1 MSIPLWAHAYD
12 NYILTEK
19 WWDKFKK
26 SKKKPEKKPEK
37 KTETNP
43 SQITYSAKLKKKAEG
58 TKPAEII
65 EALKQGRNKGASS
78 TKRGRRYQSII
89 VLPVEEMSEEDLQ
102 YVLDYASDSE
112 DIEMDGQNYM
122 MGDVRPELYKL
133 LNKSDWVPVPSGI
146 DDNNIIKEKPEPIN
160 IIIDSNA
167 IEVVDTTIGTDEGEK
182 RIGTSRIETKNYGIT
197 FNHEHISK
205 DLKKD
210 PSYLRVKEYSGNYVQ
225 LTKNLNKESNATSI
239 YRFNKTRDQLFHVD
253 YPRSKLVDLSDLNG
267 TSSGYD
273 GTSKEAR
280 DQSYLSYDWLEPKGF
295 SPQNHQYDTI
305 RYAGDK
311 VLIAH
316 RPGFGKTINAI
327 LLAEKHRNSCNCK
340 VKPKILIVVPT
351 NKIGWQWLDEI
362 LRLQLDTS
370 HYIIQTY
377 DIFSKTQ
384 ENKYNKNDKKFTYTE
399 YGDLHPEFK
408 WRIK

>member
-1 MSIPLWAHAYD
+1 
-12 NYILTEK
+12 
-19 WWDKFKK
+19 
-26 SKKKPEKKPEK
+26 
-37 KTETNP
+37 
-43 SQITYSAKLKKKAEG
+43 
-58 TKPAEII
+58 
-65 EALKQGRNKGASS
+65 
-78 TKRGRRYQSII
+78 
-89 VLPVEEMSEEDLQ
+89 
-102 YVLDYASDSE
+102 
-112 DIEMDGQNYM
+112 
-122 MGDVRPELYKL
+122 
-133 LNKSDWVPVPSGI
+133 
-146 DDNNIIKEKPEPIN
+146 
-160 IIIDSNA
+160 
-167 IEVVDTTIGTDEGEK
+167 
-182 RIGTSRIETKNYGIT
+182 
-197 FNHEHISK
+197 
-205 DLKKD
+205 
-210 PSYLRVKEYSGNYVQ
+210 
-225 LTKNLNKESNATSI
+225 
-239 YRFNKTRDQLFHVD
+239 
-253 YPRSKLVDLSDLNG
+253 SDLNS

-273 GTSKEAR
+273 GTSEEAR

-384 ENKYNKNDKKFTYTE
+384 ENKYNRNDKKFTYTE

-408 WRIK
+408 WRIKYEVPSHIKLPEKADEAFVDRILSHKVR